1 MRAVH
6 FHHVT
11 QSIEGVGIGG
21 GWRVG
26 GIVGWLKTKG
36 LNSARR
42 MSFRIRIHLFKI
54 GILTKTVT
62 IVIVKLKGNARAAG
76 CNDTNEVQREK
87 KILVRVRS
95 KRKWKSEMGVSWKGS
110 ERASE
115 DRMNKVG
122 K

>member
-1 MRAVH
+1 
-6 FHHVT
+6 
-11 QSIEGVGIGG
+11 
-21 GWRVG
+21 
-26 GIVGWLKTKG
+26 
-36 LNSARR
+36 